1 MRYARRHGSR
11 WKHEDG
17 GILRMRKFLRKSPR
31 GATQLGFLD
40 VVTAIIVLAVLI
52 FAASR
57 QFPIYRNGPSPNNG
71 AQTQSSA
78 H

>member
-1 MRYARRHGSR
+1 MRR
-11 WKHEDG
+11 
-17 GILRMRKFLRKSPR
+17 FLTKSHR

-40 VVTAIIVLAVLI
+40 VVTAIVVLAILI

-57 QFPIYRNGPSPNNG
+57 QFPIYRNGPSADNG
-71 AQTQSSA
+71 AQPQSSA